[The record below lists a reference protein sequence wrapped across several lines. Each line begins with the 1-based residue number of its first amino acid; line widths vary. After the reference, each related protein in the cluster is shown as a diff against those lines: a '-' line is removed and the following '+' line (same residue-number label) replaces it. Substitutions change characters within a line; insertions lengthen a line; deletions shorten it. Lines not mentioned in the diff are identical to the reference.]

1 VSAMPDSTLRVLT
14 YHRVLDPADPSA
26 PRAAGVSA
34 TPAVFDAQMR
44 HLAERYRVLSA
55 DEVLDAR
62 RAGRALPARA
72 VLVTFDDGYWDFGA
86 IAWPILRRYSLPAT
100 VFVPTAYPDRPEL
113 EFWWDRLD
121 RVVRSTPR
129 AALELAPPL
138 GRLALGTTAEARQA
152 VVRAVEAHLKAVP
165 HAEAMRLVEEVCA
178 QLGDGGPTAAAGGAA
193 RVMGWD
199 ELRELARDGVTLAPH
214 TRTHPALSRLPVEG
228 VRAEVR
234 GSRDDLRR
242 EIGVAPPVFAYPF
255 GAHDDRV
262 VRVMREEGFE
272 LALTC
277 IDGHNRLASTDPL
290 RLRRTNI
297 TTRTSPLVFRARLHP
312 LGAYVDRWRHRR
324 ERAAAAA
331 APPASRGA

>member
-1 VSAMPDSTLRVLT
+1 MSAMSDSTLRVLT

-26 PRAAGVSA
+26 PRPAGVSA

-55 DEVLDAR
+55 DEVLDAS
-62 RAGRALPARA
+62 RAGRPLPARA

-86 IAWPILRRYSLPAT
+86 IAWPILRRYRLPAT

-121 RVVRSTPR
+121 RLVRSTPR

-138 GRLALGTTAEARQA
+138 GRLALGTTPEARQA
-152 VVRAVEAHLKAVP
+152 ALRAVEAHLKAIP
-165 HAEAMRLVEEVCA
+165 HEDAMRLVEDVCA
-178 QLGDGGPTAAAGGAA
+178 QLGGGGPSAAAA
-193 RVMGWD
+193 RVMGWA

-255 GAHDDRV
+255 GAHDERV
-262 VRVMREEGFE
+262 VRVLREEGFE

-331 APPASRGA
+331 APSPASRGA